1 MSNSIETNVYNTDR
15 SSRHET
21 RGLAKIDNFWNV
33 LGVGRVDD
41 QFSSQ
46 IEGALSQDRQEINFL
61 DLGSGDNA
69 ALIRQIINDKGDK
82 DTSFLKKTREIL
94 ESHPDFRIRIV
105 GLTDAKS
112 PDDFLKREPI
122 KPVVSFTP
130 PHPTD
135 GQILAENVSYTLS
148 QEQSLE
154 RFLDEVGMKDLDI
167 VSATM
172 IFPYLD
178 FGLFSRDVKA
188 IIDALR
194 SNGGTFIASGFINGE
209 KATREVDDEIR
220 NNYGEEFLLSEA
232 GHIMRKQIL
241 MRKVLANEDMGE
253 KNAREAVVR
262 EAAANSDREVD
273 VNFQEVSFTVVKH

>member
-1 MSNSIETNVYNTDR
+1 MSNTVETNAYDTDR
-15 SSRHET
+15 TSRHET
-21 RGLAKIDNFWNV
+21 RGLAKIDTFWDV
-33 LGVGRVDD
+33 LGMGGADGL
-41 QFSSQ
+41 FSGQ
-46 IEGALSQDRQEINFL
+46 IELALSQGRHEMNFL

-82 DTSFLKKTREIL
+82 DTSYLKKTRETL

-122 KPVVSFTP
+122 KPILSFTA

-135 GQILAENVSYTLS
+135 GQILAENVSYTLTPT
-148 QEQSLE
+148 QSLG

-172 IFPYLD
+172 LFPYLD
-178 FGLFSRDVKA
+178 FGLFSRDVTA

-194 SNGGTFIASGFINGE
+194 PNGGTFIATGFVNGE
-209 KATREVDDEIR
+209 KAIRDVDDEIR
-220 NNYGEEFLLSEA
+220 KDFGEKFLLSSE
-232 GHIMRKQIL
+232 GQQMRKQVM
-241 MRKVLANEDMGE
+241 MRKMLANEDMGE
-253 KNAREAVVR
+253 KYAREAVVK
-262 EAAANSDREVD
+262 EAASNSDREVD
-273 VNFQEVSFTVVKH
+273 INFQEVSFTVVKH